1 MARFG
6 KLWQG
11 LARFCD
17 LEFAYTDSPHREK
30 SERKMINLQEKEEK
44 SVKKLQKSPRNDE
57 KRAQNEPFFVV
68 PSRVFDF
75 ALTPYEFS
83 VLCYLI
89 MRSDN
94 KNHTCFP
101 SEKSIASACGM
112 GKTSVGKSIKSL
124 EDKGL
129 IEKVKRYQQSKN
141 GLMRQTSNNYILK
154 CCYESCGDEKS
165 EKISSPPTRTGASS
179 SNEAAPRFFG
189 HDAPSR
195 MTPRASARQSE
206 GSWRNSEENQNVSC
220 HADTILVCSPHE
232 RGDVATQY
240 LPYRET
246 TSPISPRDRE
256 INKTISNITKPNI
269 TISTE
274 LSAEQGVEE
283 EKERFSFVE
292 LKRGCFEILKNEKG
306 FDEDDVL
313 LLERAIEHLW
323 FKNEA
328 EYEGK
333 KYARNELRALL
344 CMKLTPDALASCMEF
359 LRHSKEPIRSPVP
372 YLAKCILG
380 SLVNG
385 TLHFKSREIEA
396 KNPFDDAIQ
405 VPEKS
410 TTASAFDIDDFFAA
424 ALNDTYGFE
433 A

>member
-1 MARFG
+1 M
-6 KLWQG
+6 
-11 LARFCD
+11 
-17 LEFAYTDSPHREK
+17 
-30 SERKMINLQEKEEK
+30 
-44 SVKKLQKSPRNDE
+44 
-57 KRAQNEPFFVV
+57 
-68 PSRVFDF
+68 PSKVFDM
-75 ALTPYEFS
+75 ALSPYEFS

-101 SEKSIASACGM
+101 SERSIASACGM

-165 EKISSPPTRTGASS
+165 EKISSPQARTGASS

-256 INKTISNITKPNI
+256 INKTKPNITKTNI

-274 LSAEQGVEE
+274 LSAEQAAEA

-292 LKRGCFEILKNEKG
+292 LKRECFEILKNERG

-323 FKNEA
+323 FKNGA

-333 KYARNELRALL
+333 KYTQNELRALL
-344 CMKLTPDALASCMEF
+344 CKNITPDILGYSMEF
-359 LRHSKEPIRSPVP
+359 LSLSKEPIRSPVP
-372 YLAKCILG
+372 YLAKCVLG
-380 SLVNG
+380 GLVNG
-385 TLHFKSREIEA
+385 ALHYKIRENEE
-396 KNPFDDAIQ
+396 KNPFDEAINP
-405 VPEKS
+405 PEKNA
-410 TTASAFDIDDFFAA
+410 TASSFDLDDFFAA
-424 ALNDTYGFE
+424 AMRGTYGFDE
-433 A
+433 